1 MDVGSSDSEE
11 EEDQQTDRP
20 YNELLQLLQPTAE
33 SKGPARKKRK
43 VENSRDEELVPE
55 VNDEAEEEEE
65 DEAED
70 LEAQEPTDDEDEDDK
85 GDSDDE
91 DGNYFPLIWLLR
103 KLTSQPPILSTRIS
117 LSQLRTTYL
126 RRSRSWRKITGIWP
140 KRRLM
145 VCD

>member
-55 VNDEAEEEEE
+55 VNDEAEEDE

-70 LEAQEPTDDEDEDDK
+70 LEAQEFTDDENEDEK

-103 KLTSQPPILSTRIS
+103 KLTSQPPILLTRIF
-117 LSQLRTTYL
+117 LPQLRTTYL
-126 RRSRSWRKITGIWP
+126 RRYRPWRKITGI
-140 KRRLM
+140 
-145 VCD
+145 

>member
-33 SKGPARKKRK
+33 SKVPARKKRK
-43 VENSRDEELVPE
+43 IENSRDEELVPE
-55 VNDEAEEEEE
+55 VNEAEWEAKE
-65 DEAED
+65 EAEDD

-91 DGNYFPLIWLLR
+91 DGNYFPSVWLCA
-103 KLTSQPPILSTRIS
+103 S
-117 LSQLRTTYL
+117 
-126 RRSRSWRKITGIWP
+126 
-140 KRRLM
+140 
-145 VCD
+145 

>member
-33 SKGPARKKRK
+33 SKVPARKKRK
-43 VENSRDEELVPE
+43 IENSRDEELVPE
-55 VNDEAEEEEE
+55 VNEAEWEAKEEEAE
-65 DEAED
+65 DD

-91 DGNYFPLIWLLR
+91 DGNYFPSVWLC
-103 KLTSQPPILSTRIS
+103 TS
-117 LSQLRTTYL
+117 
-126 RRSRSWRKITGIWP
+126 
-140 KRRLM
+140 
-145 VCD
+145 